1 MRAFVVAT
9 VVAACLLPGGGT
21 ATAAPTLNPGS
32 TPGGSHE
39 MDVVAT
45 AATTILSKD
54 AKGVAIAIVKPGIGP
69 NGSVTTT
76 YYFGAADA
84 ATNRLVGPDTQFE
97 IASETKTFTAA
108 LLAKALAEGK
118 VQIDDPVS
126 KWVPAG
132 TTVPS
137 KDGQVITLRDLV
149 THRSGLA
156 ADPPNL
162 TPNKANYTVELL
174 WAGLNNAQLQ
184 STPGTTWLYSDWGFG
199 LLGTVLSNIL
209 MPGHAQPP
217 FKDVV
222 AQNLAGPLGLASTAI
237 ETHTAD
243 LAKGYD
249 ANGPAPYW
257 DNTAALAGG
266 GGLISTIN
274 DMALW
279 ASTNLGIGVNPL
291 AQLLPSTVQYQAGGQ
306 SGTDMTMGMAWQ
318 LYPHAVD
325 FPVSYAFKNGGSTGF
340 SSATFLVPSKKWAV
354 TVLSNGGSINHPEDN
369 VVSAAALKIMVA
381 LARESVLPG
390 TGSSF
395 GS

>member
-1 MRAFVVAT
+1 
-9 VVAACLLPGGGT
+9 
-21 ATAAPTLNPGS
+21 
-32 TPGGSHE
+32 

-84 ATNRLVGPDTQFE
+84 ATNRLVGPETQFE

-108 LLAKALAEGK
+108 LLAQALAAGK

-126 KWVPAG
+126 KWVPEG
-132 TTVPS
+132 TAVPS
-137 KDGQVITLRDLV
+137 RDGQVITLRELV

-237 ETHTAD
+237 ETHTSN

-257 DNTAALAGG
+257 DNTAARWRRRAHQHHQRYGAMG
-266 GGLISTIN
+266 KYEPG
-274 DMALW
+274 DRR
-279 ASTNLGIGVNPL
+279 
-291 AQLLPSTVQYQAGGQ
+291 Q
-306 SGTDMTMGMAWQ
+306 SVGATAAEHCAVSGSGSGRYDNGDGMA
-318 LYPHAVD
+318 AISACCR
-325 FPVSYAFKNGGSTGF
+325 FPAELRIQERRVE
-340 SSATFLVPSKKWAV
+340 W
-354 TVLSNGGSINHPEDN
+354 IQ
-369 VVSAAALKIMVA
+369 
-381 LARESVLPG
+381 
-390 TGSSF
+390 
-395 GS
+395 